1 MDGAETVTVIA
12 GAPITVTLAL
22 PEPVYEFV
30 YELLIAW
37 AAFVFTA
44 YVPGGVSEG
53 PVFVMVKEVL
63 CPGLRIT
70 AVAEKLVDQ
79 PEGCVELKLKVL
91 AEHPEESLLVIDRL
105 YAASLPG

>member
-1 MDGAETVTVIA
+1 VDGAETVTVIA

-22 PEPVYEFV
+22 PEPVYE
-30 YELLIAW
+30 LLTAW

-53 PVFVMVKEVL
+53 PVLVMVKEVL